1 MRKWVCWIVN
11 LVCLRACVIACF
23 ACPRAWVLTC
33 SVFLRAYVLAC
44 LACLRAHVFA
54 CWACLRAHV
63 FRMVAC
69 VMPLRARMPYMLDL
83 LQYFTC
89 LRACVL
95 LRHRLSYFLYIWK
108 VKFQKFLYIENYIF
122 SEKYLEQP
130 HLNIYKGVFA
140 EETQRLK
147 DLIIFAKRVHHRFL
161 TAFYTH
167 FIFIDTNLKTYIW
180 NQFKGSSE
188 VNINQIIL
196 QLFWSNI
203 NFSQFIY

>member
-54 CWACLRAHV
+54 CLACLRAHV
-63 FRMVAC
+63 FRMVAF
-69 VMPLRARMPYMLDL
+69 VMSLRARMPYMLDV

-122 SEKYLEQP
+122 SEKYLEQT
-130 HLNIYKGVFA
+130 HLNICKGVFA

-147 DLIIFAKRVHHRFL
+147 DLIVFAKRVHHRFL

-180 NQFKGSSE
+180 N
-188 VNINQIIL
+188 
-196 QLFWSNI
+196 
-203 NFSQFIY
+203 